1 MQLAY
6 QPFGFIED
14 NVGKKDSWENLCIAV
29 NVWNVKSCLKFPV
42 IIYLD
47 NLKDITLLR
56 DGAYMGK

>member
-14 NVGKKDSWENLCIAV
+14 HVGKKNSWENLCIAV

-47 NLKDITLLR
+47 NLKEYYIT
-56 DGAYMGK
+56 